1 MTVSK
6 KVGNAVQR
14 NRVKRMIREGIRKEY
29 SILKMSWDI
38 VFIARSTALF
48 STTENIQYQIKSIFQ
63 NLSRKS

>member
-29 SILKMSWDI
+29 SLLKMSWDI
-38 VFIARSTALF
+38 VLIARSSALS